1 MKKGLGKG
9 LEMILLLAG
18 FLLPSFGGNV
28 KAEETRKKG
37 EIENT
42 RYMEELLNY
51 AKIKYLKNP
60 KIENNLFL

>member
-1 MKKGLGKG
+1 MKKSLGKG

-28 KAEETRKKG
+28 KAEETRKNG

-42 RYMEELLNY
+42 GYIEEFL
-51 AKIKYLKNP
+51 KDDRIKDLKNP
-60 KIENNLFL
+60 K

>member
-1 MKKGLGKG
+1 MRKSLGKG

-42 RYMEELLNY
+42 GYIKEFLND

-60 KIENNLFL
+60 K

>member
-1 MKKGLGKG
+1 
-9 LEMILLLAG
+9 MILLLAG

-42 RYMEELLNY
+42 GYIKEFLND

-60 KIENNLFL
+60 K